1 MEALL
6 MSFILV
12 DPPPD
17 REGWTVNLG
26 SQQKISGI
34 IWQIREL
41 THASS
46 NRESFYSVMNSYYMV
61 ILLEMQELEKI
72 H

>member
-6 MSFILV
+6 MSFIQV
-12 DPPPD
+12 DSRD
-17 REGWTVNLG
+17 REEWTVNLG
-26 SQQKISGI
+26 SKQKISGI
-34 IWQIREL
+34 IWQTREL

-46 NRESFYSVMNSYYMV
+46 NRESFYSVINSCYMV
-61 ILLEMQELEKI
+61 ILLEMQEFEKI